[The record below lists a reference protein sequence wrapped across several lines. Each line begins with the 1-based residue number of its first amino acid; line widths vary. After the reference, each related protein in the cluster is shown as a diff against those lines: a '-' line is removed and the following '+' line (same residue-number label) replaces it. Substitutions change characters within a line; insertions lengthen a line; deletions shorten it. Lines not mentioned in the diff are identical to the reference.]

1 MGILLI
7 LAVLVVGPLLA
18 QSSCPLAGQTVGAPC
33 YTAASIANSA
43 SNTAG
48 PYSPNSFLSI
58 YGINLS
64 YVTQPIEA
72 GNINAGQLPWVLA
85 GTEVSVLVGGISA
98 YMYYVSPNQVNV
110 LIPSLL
116 TPGPVTVELENRSL
130 YGPAVEIT
138 LAAAAPALFQSDAM
152 TVLATHGNGPLVT
165 ADSPASPGEIVVLY
179 ATGLGVTAPEAIC
192 GFLPEMAAP
201 LADLVDFQVLLNGT
215 AVDPQLIQY
224 AGDAPGFAGL
234 FQINVQLPANCPPN
248 PEIQIG
254 YVNNQGSNLSPAQLL
269 LPVQ

>member
-1 MGILLI
+1 VIPFS
-7 LAVLVVGPLLA
+7 LAVLALAPVLA
-18 QSSCPLAGQTVGAPC
+18 QSSCPLPEQTAGAPC

-43 SNTAG
+43 SNLAG

-58 YGINLS
+58 YGIDLS
-64 YVTQPIEA
+64 YVSRAIGP
-72 GNINAGQLPWVLA
+72 GDINAGQLPWVLT
-85 GTEVSVLVGGISA
+85 GTEVSVLIGGISA

-116 TPGPVTVELENRSL
+116 IPGPVTVELENRSL
-130 YGPAVEIT
+130 YGPAVQIT
-138 LAAAAPALFQSDAM
+138 LVAAAPALFQADAT
-152 TVLATHGNGPLVT
+152 TVIATHGNGPLVT
-165 ADSPASPGEIVVLY
+165 AESPASPGEVVVLY
-179 ATGLGVTAPEAIC
+179 ATGLGETAPAAIS
-192 GFLPEMAAP
+192 GLLPEMASP
-201 LADLVDFQVLLNGT
+201 LADLADFEVLLNGT

-234 FQINVQLPANCPPN
+234 FQINLQLPGDTPPN

-254 YVNNQGSNLSPAQLL
+254 FTSASPESSLSPPQLF